1 LRSTIQVDSWL
12 CLLLLSVVTVCPDGL
27 FNVLGVIRAMKPWA
41 LRCLASLSRSR
52 IRPCARW
59 LALARSSLI
68 LPQGIRTSTAT
79 VGPSEKSCQT
89 LSSGPPSALFPW
101 PIHHQSHCCHCPRSK
116 IQGTHLLHY
125 VYFIRSAMRGGQ
137 GHIQSDMP
145 AILLLS
151 RPRTIVHIRGS
162 GAWLTASSLST
173 RSKDLCITCS
183 GLYRCTCPRG
193 ILHG

>member
-1 LRSTIQVDSWL
+1 
-12 CLLLLSVVTVCPDGL
+12 
-27 FNVLGVIRAMKPWA
+27 M
-41 LRCLASLSRSR
+41 
-52 IRPCARW
+52 
-59 LALARSSLI
+59 I

-125 VYFIRSAMRGGQ
+125 VYGIRSAMRGGQ
-137 GHIQSDMP
+137 GHIQSNMP

-151 RPRTIVHIRGS
+151 GQERSFTS
-162 GAWLTASSLST
+162 GALGLGSWPAAYLREAKSCVLHALACTDVPAHEEYFMGRLTLYTLAVRSISANKPPCRLPPARSPLPPSPSLYGCMYIQIYTYRTVYSSPWCAS
-173 RSKDLCITCS
+173 
-183 GLYRCTCPRG
+183 
-193 ILHG
+193 LH